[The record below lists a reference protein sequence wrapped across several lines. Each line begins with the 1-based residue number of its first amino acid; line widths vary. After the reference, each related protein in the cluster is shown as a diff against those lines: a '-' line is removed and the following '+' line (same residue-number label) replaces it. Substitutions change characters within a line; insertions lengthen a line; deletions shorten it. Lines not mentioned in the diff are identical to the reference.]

1 MNILRRAK
9 DNLTIVIIVVAYAT
23 LFILRPEMGI
33 NSLKN
38 SIYYIKEM
46 IMIMPVVFILTSLLD
61 TWVPKEKIIKYLGQ
75 GAKTKG
81 VILSLLL
88 GSISAGPIYAA
99 FPLCVML
106 HKKGASVRNLV
117 IILSSWAVI
126 KVPMLLNELK
136 FLGFQFMAVR
146 WFLTVIAIVIF
157 SWMTAIIVKDKDL
170 PEKNLEHQKNDQPV
184 SINRSACIGC
194 SLCTKKYPELF
205 EMKNKKVS
213 TKIIEGHIDEEKL
226 MLAINACPVKVIT
239 SHLRGA
245 NQKNCE

>member
-1 MNILRRAK
+1 MNVLRRAK
-9 DNLTIVIIVVAYAT
+9 DNLSIVIILVAYAT
-23 LFILRPEMGI
+23 LFILRPEIGI
-33 NSLKN
+33 TSLKN
-38 SIYYIKEM
+38 SVYYIKEM
-46 IMIMPVVFILTSLLD
+46 IVIMPVVFVLTALLD

-75 GAKTKG
+75 DAKTRG

-117 IILSSWAVI
+117 VILSSWAVI

-146 WFLTVIAIVIF
+146 WLLTVISIVVF

-170 PEKNLEHQKNDQPV
+170 PEKNLEHQKNNQPV

-194 SLCTKKYPELF
+194 SICTKKYPELF

-213 TKIIEGHIDEEKL
+213 IKIIEGPIDQEKL
-226 MLAINACPVKVIT
+226 MLAISSCPVKIINFI
-239 SHLRGA
+239 SKR
-245 NQKNCE
+245 

>member
-1 MNILRRAK
+1 MNVLRRAK
-9 DNLTIVIIVVAYAT
+9 DNLSIVIILVAYAT
-23 LFILRPEMGI
+23 LFILRPEIGI
-33 NSLKN
+33 TSLKN
-38 SIYYIKEM
+38 SVYYIKEM
-46 IMIMPVVFILTSLLD
+46 IVIMPVVFVLTALLD

-75 GAKTKG
+75 DAKTRG

-117 IILSSWAVI
+117 VILSSWAVI

-146 WFLTVIAIVIF
+146 WLLTVISIVVF

-170 PEKNLEHQKNDQPV
+170 PEKNLEHQKNNQPI

-194 SLCTKKYPELF
+194 SICTKKYPELF

-213 TKIIEGHIDEEKL
+213 IKIIEGPIDQEKL
-226 MLAINACPVKVIT
+226 MLAISSCPVKIINFI
-239 SHLRGA
+239 SKR
-245 NQKNCE
+245 

>member
-9 DNLTIVIIVVAYAT
+9 DNLSIVIIVVAYAT
-23 LFILRPEMGI
+23 LFILRPGMGI

-46 IMIMPVVFILTSLLD
+46 IMIMPVVFILTALLD

-75 GAKTKG
+75 DAKTKG

-146 WFLTVIAIVIF
+146 WFLTVIAIIIF

-205 EMKNKKVS
+205 EMKNKKVF
-213 TKIIEGHIDEEKL
+213 TKIIEGHINEEKL

-239 SHLRGA
+239 SHLKEA
-245 NQKNCE
+245 NEKNCE

>member
-1 MNILRRAK
+1 MNVLRRAK
-9 DNLTIVIIVVAYAT
+9 DNLSIVIILVAYAT
-23 LFILRPEMGI
+23 LFILRPEIGI
-33 NSLKN
+33 TSFKN
-38 SIYYIKEM
+38 SVYYIKEM
-46 IMIMPVVFILTSLLD
+46 IVIMPVVFVLTALLG

-75 GAKTKG
+75 DAKTRG

-117 IILSSWAVI
+117 VILSSWAVI

-146 WFLTVIAIVIF
+146 WLLTVISIVVF

-170 PEKNLEHQKNDQPV
+170 PEKTLEHQKNNQPV

-194 SLCTKKYPELF
+194 SICTKKYPELF

-213 TKIIEGHIDEEKL
+213 IKIIEGPINQEKL
-226 MLAINACPVKVIT
+226 MLAISSCPVKIINFI
-239 SHLRGA
+239 SKR
-245 NQKNCE
+245 